1 MWRHAALAAAC
12 LATAAH
18 AADGTPS
25 NYAGV
30 QGGVNNLGGTWNA
43 NVSLGPG
50 VTLPGVANAKRGT
63 HFGVFGGRQT
73 ERARFELEW
82 QHGSFDVTGLSRGPV
97 SQSISSSGHYDAV
110 TANAYRFQ
118 PVWDQR
124 IDIYGALGIGWGRVN
139 MPEMGFTT
147 PHCDCFRA
155 ASKSGFAWLARAGA
169 EYKLG
174 EQDRLFLQY
183 TFLALPRPGSHSTP
197 GVEYSHKNVGSVA
210 AGYRH
215 NF

>member
-1 MWRHAALAAAC
+1 MGARLRPRMSTRRSARRSAAEQQDETQQMKSTQGMWRHAALAAAC

-50 VTLPGVANAKRGT
+50 VTLPGVANTKRGT

-110 TANAYRFQ
+110 TANAYRF
-118 PVWDQR
+118 
-124 IDIYGALGIGWGRVN
+124 
-139 MPEMGFTT
+139 
-147 PHCDCFRA
+147 
-155 ASKSGFAWLARAGA
+155 
-169 EYKLG
+169 
-174 EQDRLFLQY
+174 
-183 TFLALPRPGSHSTP
+183 
-197 GVEYSHKNVGSVA
+197 
-210 AGYRH
+210 
-215 NF
+215 